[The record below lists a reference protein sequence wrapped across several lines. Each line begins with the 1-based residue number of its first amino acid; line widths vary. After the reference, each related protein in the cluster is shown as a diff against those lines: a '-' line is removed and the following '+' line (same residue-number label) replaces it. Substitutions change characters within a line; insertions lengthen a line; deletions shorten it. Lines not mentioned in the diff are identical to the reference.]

1 MTKGRAV
8 AVLASIAWVAA
19 AVPAVSHSAEVRP
32 ALVAGYDTGGDKIVN
47 VTFTNG
53 QTDSIRANEGLY
65 VGAGV
70 SVLNDE
76 KNIEF
81 LGTVNYKFAS
91 IHASNGDID
100 WTRVPLDAL
109 LFYRMEKF
117 RVGAGLT
124 YVMSPKLSGSG
135 VAGGVNTKVDD
146 ALGFLVQADYLLGKV
161 AIGVRGTFV
170 SYKSGGQTAK
180 GDGVGITFGFTF

>member
-1 MTKGRAV
+1 MTTGRA
-8 AVLASIAWVAA
+8 ATVLASIAWLAA
-19 AVPAVSHSAEVRP
+19 AVPAVSHAAEVRP

-65 VGAGV
+65 LGAGV
-70 SVLNDE
+70 SVLNDD
-76 KNIEF
+76 KDLEF
-81 LGTVNYKFAS
+81 LGTVNYKFTS

-100 WTRVPLDAL
+100 WTRIPLDAL
-109 LFYRMEKF
+109 LFYRMESF

-161 AIGVRGTFV
+161 ALGLRYTALDFKAGGNTV
-170 SYKSGGQTAK
+170 KSSGA
-180 GDGVGITFGFTF
+180 GITFGFTF

>member
-1 MTKGRAV
+1 MTTRKTAWCLV
-8 AVLASIAWVAA
+8 VLFAT
-19 AVPAVSHSAEVRP
+19 AVPAVSHAADVRP
-32 ALVAGYDTGGDKIVN
+32 VLVAGYDTGGDKIVS

-53 QTDSIRANEGLY
+53 ETDSLRANEGLY
-65 VGAGV
+65 VGGGI
-70 SVLNDE
+70 SVINDD

-91 IHASNGDID
+91 LHASNGDID
-100 WTRVPLDAL
+100 WTRIPLDAL
-109 LFYRMEKF
+109 LFYRMQSF

-124 YVMSPKLSGSG
+124 YVMSPRLSGSG

-146 ALGFLVQADYLLGKV
+146 ALGFLIQADYLLGKV

-170 SYKSGGQTAK
+170 SYKSGGSTAN
-180 GDGVGITFGFTF
+180 GNGVGVTFGFTF